1 MESNRIVCDPAPE
14 RASFRVEQRAEWLIF
29 SFEFDRHESWI
40 FMNVWD
46 PEGRIRF
53 SYLDVNRVDWVTV
66 HRDPLLT
73 SELAVPGDIP
83 PGEWH
88 IEFVRGKPKTVALT
102 WKTGSGPLPEEAG
115 GQPEGEWD
123 VWSDGHTGQAAGGS
137 EGGAYTLKRYDWTG
151 SRAGGR
157 RWYRGDFHAHTVL
170 SDGEMTAGQL
180 TGQAAVRGLDFFAI
194 TDHNIMPHRWPKSG
208 VRVIPGIEIT
218 SFGRGDWNAIGL
230 DRWPDWRHASRD
242 GGIGTQEGMD
252 RLMAEAGSRG
262 ALRSLNHPLTVPWAW
277 MFPDTPLAELDA
289 LEIANTATDG
299 ANTEKMLVVWSAA
312 WNEGVRLAGL
322 GGSDVHGAPEEGDAD
337 APHRES
343 IGMPATCVEAESL
356 SASAIV
362 NAARAG
368 RAYVSLGPV
377 LDVEVTAGGRSL
389 PLGGNTT
396 EAVNESADG
405 RVHVRL
411 TVSGLGAGA
420 VNVIE
425 NGSLQA
431 SLPIEAEDQ
440 TFEIAL
446 DWRGDAYRWARIEV
460 RAPDGALQAFTNPVF
475 YGKRDAG
482 VRTWRQL
489 LERAGFEMPVN
500 ARP

>member
-1 MESNRIVCDPAPE
+1 MESNRIVFDPAPE
-14 RASFRVEQRAEWLIF
+14 RASFRVEARAEWLVF

-46 PEGRIRF
+46 SEGRIRF
-53 SYLDVNRVDWVTV
+53 SYLDVNRVGEVTV

-83 PGEWH
+83 PGEWQ
-88 IEFVRGKPKTVALT
+88 IEFARGKPKTVALT
-102 WKTGSGPLPEEAG
+102 WRTGSGTLPAAAE
-115 GQPEGEWD
+115 GQPGEEWD
-123 VWSDGHTGQAAGGS
+123 VWSDGVAAGGS
-137 EGGAYTLKRYDWTG
+137 DGGAYTLNRYDWTD
-151 SRAGGR
+151 SREGER

-252 RLMAEAGSRG
+252 RLMAEAGRRG

-277 MFPDTPLAELDA
+277 MFANTPLSELDA
-289 LEIANTATDG
+289 LEIVNTPTDG
-299 ANTEKMLVVWSAA
+299 DNTEKMLVVWSAA

-322 GGSDVHGAPEEGDAD
+322 GGSDVHGAPKEGEAD
-337 APHRES
+337 APHRER
-343 IGMPATCVEAESL
+343 IGMPATYVEAETL

-362 NAARAG
+362 EAARAG
-368 RAYVSLGPV
+368 QAYVSLGPV
-377 LDVEVTAGGRSL
+377 LGIVVTAGERTL
-389 PLGGNTT
+389 QLGADTT
-396 EAVNESADG
+396 EAVDESADG
-405 RVHVRL
+405 KLRVRL
-411 TVSGLGAGA
+411 VVSGLDAGS

-425 NGSLQA
+425 NGGIQA
-431 SLPIEAEDQ
+431 SLPIEEQDQ
-440 TFEIAL
+440 TFEIEL
-446 DWRGDAYRWARIEV
+446 NWRGETYRWARLEI
-460 RAPDGALQAFTNPVF
+460 RAPDGSLQAFTNPIF
-475 YGKRDAG
+475 YGSRDVG
-482 VRTWRQL
+482 IRTWQQL
-489 LERAGFEMPVN
+489 LARAGFEMPVN

>member
-14 RASFRVEQRAEWLIF
+14 RTSFRVEARAEWLQF

-53 SYLDVNRVDWVTV
+53 SYLDVNRVGEVTV
-66 HRDPLLT
+66 HRDPLRT
-73 SELAVPGDIP
+73 SELAIPGDIP
-83 PGEWH
+83 SGEWH
-88 IEFVRGKPKTVALT
+88 IEFVRGKPKTLALT
-102 WKTGSGPLPEEAG
+102 WRTGSGALPAAAEG
-115 GQPEGEWD
+115 PPEGEWD
-123 VWSDGHTGQAAGGS
+123 VWSDGHAEHSAGGS
-137 EGGAYTLKRYDWTG
+137 DDGAYVLNRYDWTD
-151 SRAGGR
+151 SREGGR
-157 RWYRGDFHAHTVL
+157 RWYRGDFHTHTAL

-218 SFGRGDWNAIGL
+218 SFGKGDWNAIGL

-277 MFPDTPLAELDA
+277 MFADTPLSELDA
-289 LEIANTATDG
+289 LEIVNTPTDG

-312 WNEGVRLAGL
+312 WNEGVRLTGL
-322 GGSDVHGAPEEGDAD
+322 GGSDVHGAPKEGDAD
-337 APHRES
+337 APHGER
-343 IGMPATCVEAESL
+343 IGLPATYVEAEAL

-377 LDVEVTAGGRSL
+377 LEIEVAAGRRPL
-389 PLGGNTT
+389 RLGGDTT
-396 EAVNESADG
+396 EAVDESDDG
-405 RVHVRL
+405 KVRVRL
-411 TVSGLGAGA
+411 AVSGLDAGS
-420 VNVIE
+420 VNIIE
-425 NGSLQA
+425 NGGLQA
-431 SLPIEAEDQ
+431 SLPIEAPDQ
-440 TFEIAL
+440 TFEIEL
-446 DWRGDAYRWARIEV
+446 DWRGEAYRWARLEI
-460 RAPDGALQAFTNPVF
+460 RDPAGALRAFTNPVF
-475 YGKRDAG
+475 YGNREAG

-500 ARP
+500 ARN